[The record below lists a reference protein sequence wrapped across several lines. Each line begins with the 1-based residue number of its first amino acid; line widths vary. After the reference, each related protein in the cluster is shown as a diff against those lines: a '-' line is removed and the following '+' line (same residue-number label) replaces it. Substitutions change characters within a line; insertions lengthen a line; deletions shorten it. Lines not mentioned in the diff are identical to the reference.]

1 MAKNMAI
8 IENGVITNFLWCSDS
23 VKETDVQVDTGD
35 RLVELGDI
43 YKDGKFYRNGVEV
56 LTQLEEALKRNAEY
70 RATLDEYEM
79 ALAEIEQALGV

>member
-43 YKDGKFYRNGVEV
+43 YKDGKFYRNGELVR
-56 LTQLEEALKRNAEY
+56 TTAEIM
-70 RATLDEYEM
+70 LDM
-79 ALAEIEQALGV
+79 QAALATMGVVLE